1 MHIMRVF
8 FVGLV
13 LSMLLAAC
21 IPASNKERAKVHCPA
36 CDSEFD
42 ALLQKRF

>member
-1 MHIMRVF
+1 MHIIRVL

-21 IPASNKERAKVHCPA
+21 IPASDKERAKVHCPA
-36 CDSEFD
+36 CGTEFD